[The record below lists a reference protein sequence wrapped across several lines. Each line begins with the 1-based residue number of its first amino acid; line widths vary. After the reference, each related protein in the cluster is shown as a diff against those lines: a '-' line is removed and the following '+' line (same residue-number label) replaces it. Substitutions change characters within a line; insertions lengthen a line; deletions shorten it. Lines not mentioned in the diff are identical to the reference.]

1 MPAARPQLLLLLALL
16 PACASMQDIDRRV
29 NRTVRDRSETLGG
42 GAASPTLRST
52 LTTSSPTQ
60 YDKRPASNNPGPD
73 ELTYRGADPSRDVFT
88 RLESYFAEGTTQG
101 VAHRFDLQD
110 ILRVSQDTAREY
122 RTAEEDY
129 LLTAIRL
136 LIEQHRWGPR
146 FFDDVTTS
154 VNADAMNGDYS
165 TALNVINELRA
176 TQRLPYG
183 GELEA
188 RLITTAV
195 NQLTE
200 IVGEQYTQ
208 SSQLVLGASVPLLR
222 NAGLVAQEDI
232 IQAERDTVYAARDFE
247 NFRRRFFVDIASD
260 YFALIARQ
268 AAIRNQAERLKSVA
282 LFYEQTKALVEAGR
296 QPPFE
301 ARNIEQNVLS
311 SRNDL
316 INSQEAYILSLDQFK
331 VRLGIPVE
339 TQIVLLPMSLD
350 FQDPDVSVTE
360 AAELALLY
368 RLDFQNERDRV
379 DDARRQIEIAR
390 NRLLPDLNLTA
401 RATLNTDE
409 NKSESGLAFKADQ
422 TDYAGSITFG
432 LPLDRE
438 IERLEL
444 RQSLVQ
450 LERQIRQA
458 EQFRD
463 NLILEARQSVREIDR
478 ARFSVRLQE
487 QTVKINELRLEEIQ
501 IKRAEVDAQKRLDAE
516 NELLQARNALDAAVR
531 DLRIAI
537 LEYLVRTGQLRVSD
551 EGRLRALRGMDLRV
565 EAIEDAPMT
574 NSPSPANPP
583 QSDENNTESPDST
596 QPGPQESAQPR

>member
-1 MPAARPQLLLLLALL
+1 MPPPRPLLLALALL
-16 PACASMQDIDRRV
+16 PACSSMQDIDRRV
-29 NRTVRDRSETLGG
+29 NRAVQQRSDNLGG
-42 GAASPTLRST
+42 GAPAPTLRST
-52 LTTSSPTQ
+52 LSSSEPDQ
-60 YDKRPASNNPGPD
+60 YNKHPPSTNPGPD
-73 ELTYRGADPSRDVFT
+73 DLTYRGADPNRDVLT
-88 RLESYFAEGTTQG
+88 RLESYFGSDQTQES
-101 VAHRFDLQD
+101 AQSLDLED
-110 ILRVSQDTAREY
+110 ILRLSQDTAREY

-129 LLTAIRL
+129 LLSAIRL
-136 LIEQHRWGPR
+136 LMEQHRWGPR
-146 FFDDVTTS
+146 FFDDLTS
-154 VNADAMNGDYS
+154 SISADAQSGDYS

-188 RLITTAV
+188 KLITTAA

-200 IVGEQYTQ
+200 IVSEQYTQ
-208 SSQLVLGASVPLLR
+208 STQLVLSASVPLLR

-247 NFRRRFFVDIASD
+247 NFRRRFFVDVASD
-260 YFALIARQ
+260 YFALIAQQ
-268 AAIRNQAERLKSVA
+268 ATIKNQAVRLKSVV

-316 INSQEAYILSLDQFK
+316 INSQESYILSLDRFK

-339 TQIVLLPMSLD
+339 TQVTLLPMSLD
-350 FQDPDVSVTE
+350 FQDPDISVTD
-360 AAELALLY
+360 AAETALMY

-379 DDARRQIEIAR
+379 DDAKRQIEVSR
-390 NRLLPDLNLTA
+390 NRLLPDLNLA
-401 RATLNTDE
+401 ASATLNTDE
-409 NKSESGLAFKADQ
+409 NKPESGLAFKNDQ
-422 TDYAGSITFG
+422 TDYLGSITFG

-444 RQSLVQ
+444 RQSLIQ

-458 EQFRD
+458 DQFRD
-463 NLILEARQSVREIDR
+463 TLILEARQSVREIDR

-501 IKRAEVDAQKRLDAE
+501 IKRATVAPQSRLDAE
-516 NELLQARNALDAAVR
+516 NELLQARNALDAAIR

-537 LEYLVRTGQLRVSD
+537 IEYLVRTGQLRVGE
-551 EGRLRALRGMDLRV
+551 EGRFRPLRGMDLKMD
-565 EAIEDAPMT
+565 AIEEAATTPPDPAP
-574 NSPSPANPP
+574 PP
-583 QSDENNTESPDST
+583 
-596 QPGPQESAQPR
+596 